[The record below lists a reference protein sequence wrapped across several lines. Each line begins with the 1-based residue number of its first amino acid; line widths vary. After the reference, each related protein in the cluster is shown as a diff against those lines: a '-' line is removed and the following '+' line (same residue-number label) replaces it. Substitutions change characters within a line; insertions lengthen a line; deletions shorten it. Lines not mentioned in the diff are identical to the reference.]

1 MVEAQSTTENAKYL
15 EQASNSPS
23 SIIVPDLLI
32 TPENLN
38 DSLLIILSLH
48 KNMNKMK
55 QKMAVKLTVEL
66 TKSFMTAW
74 TILLIMTRTM
84 LEQDRVLI
92 WMMGILS
99 SVTWILKKIIKV
111 VVNSPGIKL
120 STNTALKIQITHS
133 QET

>member
-1 MVEAQSTTENAKYL
+1 
-15 EQASNSPS
+15 
-23 SIIVPDLLI
+23 
-32 TPENLN
+32 
-38 DSLLIILSLH
+38 
-48 KNMNKMK
+48 MNKMK

-66 TKSFMTAW
+66 TKSFMTVW
-74 TILLIMTRTM
+74 TIPLIMTRTM
-84 LEQDRVLI
+84 LEQVRVLT
-92 WMMGILS
+92 WMMEILS